1 MAADHGM
8 VGSHKPQRDR
18 RMDGKRYRVC
28 DQEDGATAVEYAL
41 MASLIAGVIG
51 VSVSV
56 LGGKVLNLFMAIASI
71 FP

>member
-1 MAADHGM
+1 
-8 VGSHKPQRDR
+8 
-18 RMDGKRYRVC
+18 MDGKRYRVC